1 MPVST
6 ETIGAVDD
14 ARVER
19 SFPQHY
25 VVLLISLERAAH
37 STYHRRVKT
46 IVEDDRCD
54 SIRRRCDS
62 RGRRLS
68 HRVCAAVAAAATASA
83 RRHRRHEKKWHHLR
97 CSTHSS
103 SSSGCH
109 RRTRRS
115 NLFSDALTAAARV
128 TAKGQD
134 I

>member
-25 VVLLISLERAAH
+25 VVLLISLERAAN

-68 HRVCAAVAAAATASA
+68 RRVCAAVAAAATASA
-83 RRHRRHEKKWHHLR
+83 RRHRQ
-97 CSTHSS
+97 THTDDD
-103 SSSGCH
+103 
-109 RRTRRS
+109 TRR
-115 NLFSDALTAAARV
+115 NGIICAAPRTAAAAADATGARGEA
-128 TAKGQD
+128 TCFPTH
-134 I
+134 